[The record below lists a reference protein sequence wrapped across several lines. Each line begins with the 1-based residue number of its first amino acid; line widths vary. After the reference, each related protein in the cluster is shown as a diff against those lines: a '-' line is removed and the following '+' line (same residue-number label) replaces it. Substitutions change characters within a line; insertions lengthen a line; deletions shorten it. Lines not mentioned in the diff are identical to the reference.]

1 MKLLEKLLRAVFRPI
16 EANAVT
22 FVALYLL
29 GIVSAWLTVPHT
41 PSGKLYENLY
51 LELFLD
57 VYILCVF
64 FMIFP
69 GNRQKKSVS
78 RNRHRFRYQGG
89 SWRGVVKFLVCLV
102 LYAIAIADVY
112 CFEKYGSSLTPSM
125 LMLVGETDSRE
136 AGEFLSSVLSWE
148 TLISGVGWMLL
159 IALFHAILSFLA
171 TKLRWSPSPIF
182 KSTTSRHRRVTYY
195 RHEKS
200 SDGGNLIEAILGL
213 LMLGLLIWSVSTSWK
228 NKQGLWRLMTLNSV
242 GQVENEITR
251 YHRAEQYLPVYRL
264 AFSIRANQL
273 AAKQVDQLIETA
285 GKVSVDSCS
294 YTSPT
299 IVLII
304 GESYNKHHSQ
314 LYGYY
319 MPTTPRQLEREKSW
333 HLIKFTDVVTSWNL
347 TSFVFKHMF
356 SLHVLGQEGEW
367 CDYPLFP
374 EVFKQAG
381 YNVTF
386 LTNQFLTKAKDAVYD
401 FSGGFFLNNPQLSE
415 AMFDQR
421 NETTHPWDDGLLR
434 DWDQL
439 LKEGKVSLPD
449 TAYDASSKVE
459 NQKGTLAIFHLLGQH
474 MNYYSRYPKK
484 QTHFTADDY
493 QKHRPKMLPRRK
505 QQLVWYDNA
514 TLYNDSIVDQIIR
527 RFEDQDAIVIYVP
540 DHGEEVFEP
549 GRFVICRNHSDDI
562 DYPLAHYEYEIPFWV
577 WCSEKYIKARP
588 ELYRQIYAARKR
600 PMMVDALPHMLLY
613 LAGIH
618 TKDYH
623 PEYNILAPEY
633 NAKRPRML
641 KGLVDYDKLPRDMSS
656 TRTAKIPKGAKK
668 AKKDSVN
675 FQQKNSV
682 K

>member
-22 FVALYLL
+22 FVALYVL
-29 GIVSAWLTVPHT
+29 GVVSAWLTVPNT

-57 VYILCVF
+57 LYVLCAL

-69 GNRQKKSVS
+69 GKRQKKSDRRS
-78 RNRHRFRYQGG
+78 KSRFRYQRS

-102 LYAIAIADVY
+102 LYAIAMADVY

-136 AGEFLSSVLSWE
+136 AGEFVSSVLSWE
-148 TLISGVGWMLL
+148 TLTGGVGWMLL
-159 IALFHAILSFLA
+159 IGVVHAIASFLA
-171 TKLRWSPSPIF
+171 SKLRWRPSPIF
-182 KSTTSRHRRVTYY
+182 KNRIRHRRVTFY
-195 RHEKS
+195 RHDS
-200 SDGGNLIEAILGL
+200 SNSRGDIVEAILGL
-213 LMLGLLIWSVSTSWK
+213 LTLALLVWSISSSWK
-228 NKQGLWRLMTLNSV
+228 NKQGLWRLLTLTSV
-242 GQVENEITR
+242 GEVENEITR
-251 YHRAEQYLPVYRL
+251 YHRAEQYQPVYRL

-273 AAKQVDQLIETA
+273 AAKQIDQLIETA
-285 GKVSVDSCS
+285 DKVSVDSCS

-333 HLIKFTDVVTSWNL
+333 ELIKFTDVVTTWNL

-356 SLHVLGQEGEW
+356 SLHTIGQEGEW

-374 EVFKQAG
+374 EVFKKAG

-401 FSGGFFLNNPQLSE
+401 FSGGFFLNNPQLSD
-415 AMFDQR
+415 AMFDNR
-421 NETTHPWDDGLLR
+421 NEKMHPWDDGLLK

-439 LKEGKVSLPD
+439 LKEGKVSFPD
-449 TAYDASSKVE
+449 SMGNLSSAAGT
-459 NQKGTLAIFHLLGQH
+459 QKGTLAIFHLLGQH

-484 QTHFTADDY
+484 QTHFKAEHY
-493 QKHRPKMLPRRK
+493 KIHRPKMLPRRK

-514 TLYNDSIVDQIIR
+514 TLYNDSIVDQIIH

-540 DHGEEVFEP
+540 DHGEEIFEP

-577 WCSEKYIKARP
+577 WCSKKYIEARP

-600 PMMVDALPHMLLY
+600 PMMIDALPHMMLY

-618 TKDYH
+618 TKDYR

-668 AKKDSVN
+668 VKKDSLN
-675 FQQKNSV
+675 TEKKNGG